1 MMDVLGS
8 CCDGEQRSGR
18 TAGAPTRWFSLGAA
32 CQNARLELFPVM
44 PCVRAQLPPKGN
56 LPSAPAPISWV
67 LIYVLM
73 SASQLGAPPTHSYSW
88 RCAPVTSGARVSN
101 NTCEWLSTLLYLPKV
116 AAAHMFIRPSADL
129 VMPGVVLSA
138 PL

>member
-1 MMDVLGS
+1 MCWEAATENTGLEELLAHPPG
-8 CCDGEQRSGR
+8 GFRSGR
-18 TAGAPTRWFSLGAA
+18 VRTRVLSCFL
-32 CQNARLELFPVM
+32 

-101 NTCEWLSTLLYLPKV
+101 DTCEWLSTLLYLPKF